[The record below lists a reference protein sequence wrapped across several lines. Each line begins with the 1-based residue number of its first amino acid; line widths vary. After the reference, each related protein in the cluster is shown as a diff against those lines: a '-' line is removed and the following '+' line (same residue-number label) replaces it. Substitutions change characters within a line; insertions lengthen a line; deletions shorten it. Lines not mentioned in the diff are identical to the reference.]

1 MQRSAWRPS
10 FPKCLMRLGAAA
22 AICLAAHA
30 GEGDNPDLETV
41 FQFTLAPAGI
51 TLAPDGTWLF
61 GVNQSEKPRLR
72 AVRISKSGE
81 VSPFPS
87 EKVSM
92 GDPSVATPLDA
103 VESLQADPEGIIWL
117 LDNGRRSEVPP
128 KVIGWNEDKQRVQQV
143 LYLSPP
149 AIVPGS
155 FVSDIVVDPESTSA
169 FISDP
174 ANGANA
180 ALIVLDRATGIA
192 RRCLEGHPSVVP
204 DPSVVLST
212 TRTGKETRRLDGT
225 TLVPH
230 GGVRSLVMDRKSQW
244 LYFAAV
250 QSHFVYRVPAALLR
264 DPHVSEARLEGAIER
279 YAGKPPAA
287 SLTIDSKNNLYVGD
301 IQGRAIG
308 VIDPESRQYR
318 ILTSD
323 ARLLWPDGLC
333 FGQDGKLYF
342 YSRSQPGLEAARS
355 GVTTAVEH
363 RMFRMKPL
371 AAGQPGS

>member
-1 MQRSAWRPS
+1 MQSDAWRSYAS
-10 FPKCLMRLGAAA
+10 FVLGLIFLGACSLVAR
-22 AICLAAHA
+22 A

-41 FQFTLAPAGI
+41 FQFSLAPAGV
-51 TLAPDGTWLF
+51 TLASDGTWLL

-72 AVRISKSGE
+72 AVRISRSGE
-81 VSPFPS
+81 VSPFPT
-87 EKVSM
+87 EKMSL
-92 GDPSVATPLDA
+92 GDPGAATPLDA
-103 VESLQADPEGIIWL
+103 VESLQSAPEGLIWL

-128 KVIGWNEDKQRVQQV
+128 KIIGWNDDKKRVQQV
-143 LYLSPP
+143 LYLAPP

-155 FVSDIVVDPESTSA
+155 FVSDIVIASESSHI

-174 ANGANA
+174 ANGTNA
-180 ALIVLDRATGIA
+180 ALIVLDRETGIA
-192 RRCLEGHPSVVP
+192 RRCLEGHPSVIP
-204 DPSVVLST
+204 DPGATLGT

-225 TLVPH
+225 SMVPH

-250 QSHFVYRVPAALLR
+250 QSHAVYRLPVALLR
-264 DPHVSEARLEGAIER
+264 DPSVPEAKLAAAIER
-279 YAGKPPAA
+279 YASKPPAA
-287 SLTIDSKNNLYVGD
+287 SLTIDGKNNLYVGD

-308 VIDPESRQYR
+308 VIEASNRQYR

-342 YSRSQPGLEAARS
+342 YSRSQPGPEAARNGIS
-355 GVTTAVEH
+355 AVVEH